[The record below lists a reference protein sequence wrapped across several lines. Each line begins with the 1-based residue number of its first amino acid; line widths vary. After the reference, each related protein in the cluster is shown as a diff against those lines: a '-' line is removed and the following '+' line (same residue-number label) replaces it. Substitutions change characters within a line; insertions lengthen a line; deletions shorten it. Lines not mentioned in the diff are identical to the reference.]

1 METTYFISCSN
12 VSGFMKPLKTIG
24 GNLEF
29 ICSSL
34 LLGVQIA
41 AFKFTGYANML
52 ICILKLFG
60 PWNIGKANVRGNL
73 AFYFL
78 LNSKV
83 YIGIFVLKCISAFYS
98 LSVCASFIGFTLNLK
113 SNISELKKCQLGNK
127 TTAINHFYLHICIY
141 VKIFII
147 FLYINIY
154 IHAYIVSKPFF
165 SIF

>member
-1 METTYFISCSN
+1 M
-12 VSGFMKPLKTIG
+12 
-24 GNLEF
+24 
-29 ICSSL
+29 
-34 LLGVQIA
+34 
-41 AFKFTGYANML
+41 GYANML

-60 PWNIGKANVRGNL
+60 LWNIGKANVRGNL
-73 AFYFL
+73 
-78 LNSKV
+78 
-83 YIGIFVLKCISAFYS
+83 FVLKCISAFYS